1 MKHAVRRV
9 WSKYAVFS
17 GRASRPEFWWWWLFT
32 ALVLLVTQVLDAFI
46 IMPLLGFDI
55 GNTAAGQPLSALV
68 SLVFLL
74 PNIAVLVRRL
84 HDTNRSGWW
93 FFIALIP
100 VVGVLVLIYF
110 YVQPSDE
117 GRNGFGEPDP
127 LPRD

>member
-74 PNIAVLVRRL
+74 PNLAVLVRRL
-84 HDTNRSGWW
+84 RSCWS
-93 FFIALIP
+93 IC
-100 VVGVLVLIYF
+100 
-110 YVQPSDE
+110 Q
-117 GRNGFGEPDP
+117 
-127 LPRD
+127 